1 MLCRHF
7 RRSLTRP
14 VLLQNLIHRKSSGC
28 AGGLLKFD
36 SSGSVG
42 GGEWSRWVERC
53 DCFGACKQCSEVV
66 GPRTQKTKEDANELD
81 FAGGRTK
88 KYSRWIGERRR
99 IIARRAMRPWAAPP
113 PSSLRLC
120 RRSLTSLLNAL
131 PRLLNTRPHLII
143 FIPLNP
149 ELVLELSA
157 NIIAHAAR
165 PRFNCFR
172 IEIAMEFIRSTG

>member
-120 RRSLTSLLNAL
+120 RRSLTVILTNHDPSNLHT
-131 PRLLNTRPHLII
+131 PFPPCYSRLRQ
-143 FIPLNP
+143 FD
-149 ELVLELSA
+149 V
-157 NIIAHAAR
+157 
-165 PRFNCFR
+165 
-172 IEIAMEFIRSTG
+172 